1 MVFFHRRFIC
11 FNGNCHRKFVE
22 KRINHLKFDMMKRI
36 LFLFVYVALFT
47 VSALAAPTRIVLDN
61 KESGDIHDRPSP
73 LYFDIP
79 EAYYDDN
86 PKAPEI
92 IIIGGGAVSYYDVE
106 ITSAAT
112 NVVEIST
119 QVNGTYDTFSVS
131 SLTPGT
137 HVITIESPSGNT
149 YEGTFTTY

>member
-1 MVFFHRRFIC
+1 
-11 FNGNCHRKFVE
+11 
-22 KRINHLKFDMMKRI
+22 MKHFLLLLFGFLSLVAYADPHQII
-36 LFLFVYVALFT
+36 L
-47 VSALAAPTRIVLDN
+47 SPD
-61 KESGDIHDRPSP
+61 GPDHDRTGNPI
-73 LYFDIP
+73 YFDIP

-86 PKAPEI
+86 PKNPEI

-112 NVVEIST
+112 NAVEIST

-137 HVITIESPSGNT
+137 HVITIESASGNT

>member
-1 MVFFHRRFIC
+1 MIFFHRRFIC
-11 FNGNCHRKFVE
+11 YNGNCHLKFVE
-22 KRINHLKFDMMKRI
+22 KSITIKFDMMKRTSFVFVI
-36 LFLFVYVALFT
+36 LALFNVVAFAT
-47 VSALAAPTRIVLDN
+47 RTRIVLEN
-61 KESGDIHDRPSP
+61 NGTGIVNDRTNP

-86 PKAPEI
+86 PKNPEI
-92 IIIGGGAVSYYDVE
+92 IIIGGGAVSYYDVV

-112 NVVEIST
+112 NAVEIST

-137 HVITIESPSGNT
+137 HVITIESASGNT
-149 YEGTFTTY
+149 YEGTFTIY